1 MNDQTKRTTSIR
13 IGARQEQL
21 LRILAYG
28 PSRSRSA
35 LYSQLD
41 YRGGSSNYYGSL
53 VLDRLEARGMVK
65 RSPGPRNAIAV
76 AITALGHRAL
86 DAREV
91 AS

>member
-1 MNDQTKRTTSIR
+1 MNDSLK

-21 LRILAYG
+21 LRILAYDG

-35 LYSQLD
+35 LYMQLD
-41 YRGGSSNYYGSL
+41 YRGGSSNYYGSR
-53 VLDRLEARGMVK
+53 VLERLEARGMVK

-76 AITALGHRAL
+76 EITALGHRAL
-86 DAREV
+86 DARKTQG